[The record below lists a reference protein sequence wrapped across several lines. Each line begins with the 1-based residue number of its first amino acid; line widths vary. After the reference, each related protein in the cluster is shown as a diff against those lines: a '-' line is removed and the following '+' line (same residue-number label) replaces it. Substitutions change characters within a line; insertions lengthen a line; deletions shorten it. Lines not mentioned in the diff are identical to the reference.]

1 MQVVSTARNARQKAE
16 TVVRKHVRYRCSQ
29 NLSVRYRLKGQ
40 DVMASGRCTVVSK
53 GGIGALLSATQLEI
67 GQDVILEITV
77 SRMAA
82 TVALK
87 ARVKDRHGLS
97 HGFEFLE
104 NSGRVT
110 VSLKPLFQDD
120 AVIFNMPAPAV
131 PGMLSTKVAQR
142 RHERVPAT
150 GDVTLVLQG
159 GPAEVQIAARL
170 VKVSQGGFQIAH
182 NYAQL
187 EAGRPATIVYAGV
200 SIACHV
206 VWNRAEDGQF
216 ECGLAVIDGE
226 EQ

>member
-1 MQVVSTARNARQKAE
+1 MTIARNAGQKAG
-16 TVVRKHVRYRCSQ
+16 TMVRKYLRYRCHQ
-29 NLSVRYRLKGQ
+29 NLSVRYRFEGQ
-40 DVMASGRCTVVSK
+40 DVMVFGRCTVVGK

-131 PGMLSTKVAQR
+131 PEMLSAKATER

-150 GDVTLVLQG
+150 GDVTLVPQG

-170 VKVSQGGFQIAH
+170 VKISQGGFQIAH
-182 NYAQL
+182 NCEQL
-187 EAGRPATIVYAGV
+187 GADRPVSIVYAGV

-206 VWNRAEDGQF
+206 VWTRAEGGQF
-216 ECGLAVIDGE
+216 ECGLAVIDAD
-226 EQ
+226 